1 VPGAPDVVVSGLPD
15 GLEPGAAGRPRCWWA
30 LSADDYTAYHDD
42 EWGRPVDGEAA
53 LFERLSLESFQSGL
67 SWLTILRKREG
78 FRRAFGGFDPER
90 VAAFD
95 ERDRERL
102 LADASIVR
110 HRGKIDATIAN
121 ARTLLAMWAA
131 GERLGAVVAA
141 HAPEPGS
148 RQPPRDRAALETLAQ
163 TSESAALSRAL
174 RERGWRFLGPTTAYA
189 AMQAVG
195 VVNDHLEGC
204 WVRDAVERE
213 RLREG
218 PQAQG

>member
-1 VPGAPDVVVSGLPD
+1 MSGLPD
-15 GLEPGAAGRPRCWWA
+15 GLEPGADGRPRCWWA
-30 LSADDYTAYHDD
+30 LSTDDYTAYHDD

-53 LFERLSLESFQSGL
+53 LFERLSLESLQSGL

-148 RQPPRDRAALETLAQ
+148 RQAPRDRAALETLAQ
-163 TSESAALSRAL
+163 TSESAALSCAL

-218 PQAQG
+218 PPAQG